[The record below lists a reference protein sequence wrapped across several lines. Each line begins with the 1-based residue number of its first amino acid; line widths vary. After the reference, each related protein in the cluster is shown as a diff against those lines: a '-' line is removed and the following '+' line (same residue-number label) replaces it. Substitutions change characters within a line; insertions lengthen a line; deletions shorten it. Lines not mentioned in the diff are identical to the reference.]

1 MQLELEESFNMQR
14 IYFNV
19 IKSHVNSSIQNV
31 LNVWYENIDFDN
43 PFVLT
48 QMQYELAKIIK
59 QNKTRTIPTQIDTIM
74 TSFILIFELLPSDT
88 NYIIRLVFV
97 VFEAIFDSMR

>member
-19 IKSHVNSSIQNV
+19 IKSHANSSIQNV

-43 PFVLT
+43 PFVLCV
-48 QMQYELAKIIK
+48 K
-59 QNKTRTIPTQIDTIM
+59 
-74 TSFILIFELLPSDT
+74 
-88 NYIIRLVFV
+88 
-97 VFEAIFDSMR
+97 

>member
-43 PFVLT
+43 PFVLC
-48 QMQYELAKIIK
+48 
-59 QNKTRTIPTQIDTIM
+59 
-74 TSFILIFELLPSDT
+74 
-88 NYIIRLVFV
+88 V
-97 VFEAIFDSMR
+97 VMRNPQR

>member
-43 PFVLT
+43 PFVLCV
-48 QMQYELAKIIK
+48 K
-59 QNKTRTIPTQIDTIM
+59 
-74 TSFILIFELLPSDT
+74 
-88 NYIIRLVFV
+88 
-97 VFEAIFDSMR
+97 